1 MKRRDLLKFGLFT
14 SLAAAGGGGFL
25 KIYRHTSGVREIFE
39 YPAPVLRRVSTPVDV
54 IDDPIVSVSRQMI
67 ATLRY
72 HSLIGFFSRAFMSR
86 GLAAPQMGVSRR
98 LIVCGIYG
106 EIKVL
111 INPEIVEANGIYSGY
126 ENCLSLPDHDRKI
139 INRPG
144 FIKVK
149 YNGLDNTE
157 KVLPAAKGYAALLA
171 HEIDHLN
178 GILYIDHQQNT
189 ERFQVQG
196 LGLRAP
202 RYDPTGKLQR
212 LQLDKSCL
220 RFFNPER

>member
-1 MKRRDLLKFGLFT
+1 MKRRDLLKLGFFAT
-14 SLAAAGGGGFL
+14 LAAAGGAGFL
-25 KIYRHTSGVREIFE
+25 KIYKHTSSVRDIIG

-54 IDDPIVSVSRQMI
+54 IDDPLVSLSQQMI

-72 HSLIGFFSRAFMSR
+72 NSLLGFFTKAFMSR
-86 GLAAPQMGVSRR
+86 GLAAPQLGVSRR

-111 INPEIVEANGIYSGY
+111 INPQIVETSGAYSGY

-139 INRPG
+139 IKRPE

-149 YNGLDNTE
+149 YKGMDNRE
-157 KVLPAAKGYAALLA
+157 DLLVAAKGYAALVA

-178 GILYIDHQQNT
+178 GILYIDHQQ
-189 ERFQVQG
+189 
-196 LGLRAP
+196 
-202 RYDPTGKLQR
+202 DPVTQSR
-212 LQLDKSCL
+212 S
-220 RFFNPER
+220 

>member
-1 MKRRDLLKFGLFT
+1 MDSQMKRRDLLKFGLFT
-14 SLAAAGGGGFL
+14 SLAAAGGVGFL
-25 KIYRHTSGVREIFE
+25 KIYKHTTGVREILK

-54 IDDPIVSVSRQMI
+54 IDDPIVSLSQQMI

-72 HSLIGFFSRAFMSR
+72 NSLVGFFSKAFMSR

-111 INPEIVEANGIYSGY
+111 INPEIVETSGAYAGY
-126 ENCLSLPDHDRKI
+126 ENCLSLPDHERLI

-149 YNGLDNTE
+149 YTGVDNRETI
-157 KVLPAAKGYAALLA
+157 LAAAKGYAALLA

-178 GILYIDHQQNT
+178 GILYIDHQQDSVKQNT
-189 ERFQVQG
+189 
-196 LGLRAP
+196 
-202 RYDPTGKLQR
+202 
-212 LQLDKSCL
+212 
-220 RFFNPER
+220 

>member
-1 MKRRDLLKFGLFT
+1 MKRRDLLKLGLFT
-14 SLAAAGGGGFL
+14 TLAAAGGAGFL
-25 KIYRHTSGVREIFE
+25 KIYKHTSGVREIIQ
-39 YPAPVLRRVSTPVDV
+39 YPAPILRRVSTPVEV
-54 IDDPIVSVSRQMI
+54 VDDPIVSLSQQMI

-72 HSLIGFFSRAFMSR
+72 NSLVGFFSRAFMSR

-98 LIVCGIYG
+98 LIVCGLYG

-111 INPEIVEANGIYSGY
+111 INPEIVETNGAYAGY
-126 ENCLSLPDHDRKI
+126 ENCLSLPDHERKI

-178 GILYIDHQQNT
+178 GILYIDHQQDSVK
-189 ERFQVQG
+189 Q
-196 LGLRAP
+196 
-202 RYDPTGKLQR
+202 
-212 LQLDKSCL
+212 SSS
-220 RFFNPER
+220 

>member
-14 SLAAAGGGGFL
+14 SLAAAGGAGFL
-25 KIYRHTSGVREIFE
+25 KIYKYTTGVRKIVE
-39 YPAPVLRRVSTPVDV
+39 YPAPVLRRASTPVDV
-54 IDDPIVSVSRQMI
+54 IDDPIASLSRQMI

-72 HSLIGFFSRAFMSR
+72 NSLVGFFSKAFMSR

-98 LIVCGIYG
+98 LIVCGVYG

-111 INPEIVEANGIYSGY
+111 INPEIVEMNGAYAGY
-126 ENCLSLPDHDRKI
+126 ENCLSLPDRERLT

-149 YNGLDNTE
+149 YRGLDNTV

-178 GILYIDHQQNT
+178 GILYIDHPQDSVKQ
-189 ERFQVQG
+189 
-196 LGLRAP
+196 
-202 RYDPTGKLQR
+202 
-212 LQLDKSCL
+212 SSS
-220 RFFNPER
+220 